1 MKSLKEQVVEL
12 NKNQN
17 HVLEAIKDL
26 NERLE
31 HLEDIFKDDKLNN
44 LQEIIESQEIID
56 GIIVK
61 NADDMIPMKKK
72 KEQNEESI
80 KYLEEKM
87 YTIDKVIATMTQNLQ
102 DQFERLR
109 EEVADND
116 TKVNDDIIHKIKC
129 KYFDTGFCRLKD
141 KCPFSHKSPKIC
153 EAYKKWIKEREAF
166 CSTTD
171 LQIIVSK

>member
-1 MKSLKEQVVEL
+1 MEL

-56 GIIVK
+56 GIVVK
-61 NADDMIPMKKK
+61 NADDMILIKKK

-80 KYLEEKM
+80 KSLEEKI

-109 EEVADND
+109 
-116 TKVNDDIIHKIKC
+116 
-129 KYFDTGFCRLKD
+129 
-141 KCPFSHKSPKIC
+141 
-153 EAYKKWIKEREAF
+153 
-166 CSTTD
+166 
-171 LQIIVSK
+171 